1 MLLFVIKYLS
11 SLFLVAGLVHIQI
24 VKLLHVVRLDFS
36 IHLKLIEVFAGCC
49 FLTSVLKWLAKDVLV
64 CGNHSKSM
72 RRCLKIENLARTC
85 PCKIARSVTLLL

>member
-1 MLLFVIKYLS
+1 MLLFVIEYLS
-11 SLFLVAGLVHIQI
+11 SLFLVTCLIHIQI
-24 VKLLHVVRLDFS
+24 VKLLHVVCLDFP

-49 FLTSVLKWLAKDVLV
+49 FLTSVLKWLTKDVLV

-72 RRCLKIENLARTC
+72 RRCLKIENLARAC